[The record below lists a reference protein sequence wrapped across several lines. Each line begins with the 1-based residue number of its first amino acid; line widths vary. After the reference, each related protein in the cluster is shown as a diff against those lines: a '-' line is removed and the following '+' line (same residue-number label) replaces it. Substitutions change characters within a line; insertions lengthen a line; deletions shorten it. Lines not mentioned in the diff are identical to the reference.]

1 MIMQHLS
8 AVLNELHLEDI
19 NNPDH
24 PSHYVSISDYS
35 MLILR
40 LPTFK
45 NHRLQAYNQIFIF
58 HQKAIYRFDMQ
69 NQTFEFLSNDIMD
82 LYSYLDKA
90 VDRAISILES
100 YGDEVLAL
108 EESLYQKSA
117 GKKFIDIWFELKKDL
132 TRIERIYLRAYGVL
146 KSFIKENDFS
156 DDVKTKFL
164 DIEEHLDRAQR
175 SVGLHLA
182 KLDTVYNYYQSIKN
196 DKLNQTL
203 YTLTVISAIFLPLNL
218 LVGFFGIN
226 TTDLFFTEDSGGTYK
241 VIYLLIGTLL
251 AMLVAIPLLVK
262 IYEKTFGRL
271 LNRYEFYKKLTQKI
285 KDFKEQ

>member
-1 MIMQHLS
+1 MQHIL

-24 PSHYVSISDYS
+24 PSHYVEVSDYS

-45 NHRLQAYNQIFIF
+45 DHRLQAYNQTFVF
-58 HQKAIYRFDMQ
+58 HDNTIYRFDTQ
-69 NQTFEFLSNDIMD
+69 NQAFEFLSNDTMD
-82 LYSYLDKA
+82 LYSCLDKA
-90 VDRAISILES
+90 VDRAITVLES
-100 YGDEVLAL
+100 YGDEVLTL
-108 EESLYQKSA
+108 EESLYQKSV

-146 KSFIKENDFS
+146 KNFIKENEFS

-175 SVGLHLA
+175 NVGLHLA

-226 TTDLFFTEDSGGTYK
+226 TTDLFFTEGSGGTYK
-241 VIYLLIGTLL
+241 VIYLLLGTLL

-262 IYEKTFGRL
+262 IYEKTFGKF

-285 KDFKEQ
+285 KDLKE